1 MHSYKQSTV
10 GRINF
15 EDKKF
20 RGFRGYLLNLEIN
33 YPRNFLHNRSDRFF
47 VQHVHLVGKWLAQYG
62 STLNEPPK
70 SKTLPLP
77 ILTVQ
82 LFREIFSCR
91 AANKE
96 VQRVIG
102 TINDGPLYLLGA
114 FTSIATFR
122 GKGAN

>member
-1 MHSYKQSTV
+1 M
-10 GRINF
+10 
-15 EDKKF
+15 
-20 RGFRGYLLNLEIN
+20 
-33 YPRNFLHNRSDRFF
+33 
-47 VQHVHLVGKWLAQYG
+47 GKWLAQYG

-82 LFREIFSCR
+82 LFRAIFSCR

-102 TINDGPLYLLGA
+102 TIIGVGAGPAGQVLAGPL
-114 FTSIATFR
+114 FSR
-122 GKGAN
+122 